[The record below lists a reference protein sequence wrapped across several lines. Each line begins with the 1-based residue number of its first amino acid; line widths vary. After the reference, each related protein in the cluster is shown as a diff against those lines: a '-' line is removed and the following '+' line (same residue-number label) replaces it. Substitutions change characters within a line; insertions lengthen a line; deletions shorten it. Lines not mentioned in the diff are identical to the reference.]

1 MRILYLFLLLCLGCQ
16 ARDQVEVMGAV
27 QAPGAYDYVA
37 QWKMADYVLTAGG
50 YTDEAVGGA
59 NTFGA

>member
-1 MRILYLFLLLCLGCQ
+1 MRYLYLFLLLCLGCQ
-16 ARDQVEVMGAV
+16 TRDQVEVMGAV
-27 QAPGAYDYVA
+27 HLPGVYDYVA
-37 QWKMADYVLTAGG
+37 EWNMADYVLAAGG